1 MAARDLYHNIVVE
14 ALVKDGWTITDD
26 PLYLDY
32 GSHNLYVDLGVE
44 RNTIGI
50 QRGKDKLA
58 IEIKTLAGASIVTEV
73 QKAIGQY
80 EMYESVLT
88 DIEPDR
94 IVYLAVPK
102 VEFDLFFTQKLGQR
116 LIEHRTLRIV
126 VYDVDTKRISQ
137 WINWHSID
145 KQ

>member
-1 MAARDLYHNIVVE
+1 MAARDLYHTIVIE
-14 ALVKDGWTITDD
+14 ALVADGWTVTDD

-32 GSHNLYVDLGVE
+32 DSHNLYVDLGVE
-44 RNTIGI
+44 RGTIGVE
-50 QRGKDKLA
+50 RGRDKLA
-58 IEIKTLAGASIVTEV
+58 IEIKTLAGVSIVTEV

-102 VEFDLFFTQKLGQR
+102 AEFDAFFLR

-126 VYDVDTKRISQ
+126 VYDVDTKRIAQ
-137 WINWHSID
+137 WINWHSTD
-145 KQ
+145 KP